1 MGCGLLS
8 LETWVSTGASPAAWG
23 SFIAP
28 TGPDL
33 RPSRPTG
40 QHSRPAGRKPT
51 FPSSPSRGRCRPA
64 SSTMEV
70 PRHPADPRRP
80 QRARPRRSVSQSVGR
95 SVSQSVNQCAGS
107 AGRGSAQLCSTA
119 ACKTGEDESFVCT
132 LKGDLTSAYTSHG
145 AVDEPNS
152 RPCALLLLSSEIPP
166 VRLCRLGPCTHRVR
180 GAVASLW

>member
-1 MGCGLLS
+1 MDGLWAPLAGDLGFHRS
-8 LETWVSTGASPAAWG
+8 FPSCVGKLHSADRTRSETFPAHRAAQQAGRQEADVPLVAQPRALPAGEQHHGGAPAPG
-23 SFIAP
+23 
-28 TGPDL
+28 
-33 RPSRPTG
+33 
-40 QHSRPAGRKPT
+40 RPAEAAAG
-51 FPSSPSRGRCRPA
+51 PA
-64 SSTMEV
+64 
-70 PRHPADPRRP
+70 PA
-80 QRARPRRSVSQSVGR
+80 VSQSVGL
-95 SVSQSVNQCAGS
+95 SVSQSVNQCARS

>member
-1 MGCGLLS
+1 MDGLWLLS

-28 TGPDL
+28 TGPGL
-33 RPSRPTG
+33 RPSRPKG
-40 QHSRPAGRKPT
+40 QHRRPAGRKPT

-64 SSTMEV
+64 SSTVEV
-70 PRHPADPRRP
+70 PRHPAGPGRP
-80 QRARPRRSVSQSVGR
+80 LRARPRRSVCQSVC
-95 SVSQSVNQCAGS
+95 QSARS

-132 LKGDLTSAYTSHG
+132 LKGDLTSAYTSHR

-152 RPCALLLLSSEIPP
+152 R
-166 VRLCRLGPCTHRVR
+166 
-180 GAVASLW
+180 AVCPTASFL